1 MWGII
6 NFFLEINFSIDVS
19 NELLDHF
26 SKNNIFKKEI
36 KGGECSGEA
45 QSKAMNTT

>member
-6 NFFLEINFSIDVS
+6 NFYLEINLSIDVS

-26 SKNNIFKKEI
+26 SKNSIFKKEI
-36 KGGECSGEA
+36 KGGGSVQEKPN
-45 QSKAMNTT
+45 QKQ